1 MSENDLIYEPNLP
14 LSAKSCV
21 CYFTRE
27 AFESMK
33 RGFELMKVY
42 LKSMQNPIKSKRIPV
57 NSNTKPAE

>member
-33 RGFELMKVY
+33 HGFELMQAF
-42 LKSMQNPIKSKRIPV
+42 LKSTENPIKSKRIPV
-57 NSNTKPAE
+57 DSNTNPAG